1 MTNIGTII
9 LVLVCVALGY
19 VVEPWFFKLRDAD
32 RNKTKVTKVEEKAEP
47 KKEVEKPKP
56 VPTVNIDLSLV
67 KPEDFPEEVSLYD
80 SFEIEQ
86 GGLKLSLEQGTNI
99 IPVRLEG
106 TNLIFKT
113 KGIDLENSIDVDLTN
128 FKELVLPV
136 MNARLEREEEMRRIE
151 AAKPVM
157 LDEAGILACIKASV
171 QGERVS
177 EFTADQVSTWEVVED
192 MEFDGQT
199 YQVGSVTV
207 EEQTILGPQT
217 NKAIALIEDGEVVKW
232 LWAKTKLEVR

>member
-19 VVEPWFFKLRDAD
+19 LVEPWFFKLRDAD
-32 RNKTKVTKVEEKAEP
+32 RNKSTMEKKVEP
-47 KKEVEKPKP
+47 QKEVEKPKPKP

-67 KPEDFPEEVSLYD
+67 KPEDFPQEVSLRD

-86 GGLKLSLEQGTNI
+86 GGLKLSLEEGTNV

-151 AAKPVM
+151 AAKPVI
-157 LDEAGILACIKASV
+157 LDDAGIISCIKASV
-171 QGERVS
+171 QGEGVS
-177 EFTADQVSTWEVVED
+177 EFTPEQVSAWEVAED

-217 NKAIALIEDGEVVKW
+217 NKAIALIENGEVVKW

>member
-1 MTNIGTII
+1 M
-9 LVLVCVALGY
+9 VLVCVALGY
-19 VVEPWFFKLRDAD
+19 LVEPWLFKLRDAD
-32 RNKTKVTKVEEKAEP
+32 RNKTEVTKVEEKVEP

-86 GGLKLSLEQGTNI
+86 GGLKLSLEQGTHV
-99 IPVRLEG
+99 IPVRLDG
-106 TNLIFKT
+106 TNLVFKA
-113 KGIDLENSIDVDLTN
+113 KGIDLENTIDVDLTN

-177 EFTADQVSTWEVVED
+177 EFTADQVSAWEVVED

>member
-1 MTNIGTII
+1 M
-9 LVLVCVALGY
+9 VLVCVALGY

>member
-1 MTNIGTII
+1 M
-9 LVLVCVALGY
+9 VLVCVALGY

-32 RNKTKVTKVEEKAEP
+32 RNKTKVEKKVEP

-56 VPTVNIDLSLV
+56 VPTVDIDLSLV
-67 KPEDFPEEVSLYD
+67 KPEDFPQEVSLYD
-80 SFEIEQ
+80 TYEIEQ

-113 KGIDLENSIDVDLTN
+113 KGIDLENSIDVDLSN

-157 LDEAGILACIKASV
+157 LDEAGIIACIKESV
-171 QGERVS
+171 QGEGVS
-177 EFTADQVSTWEVVED
+177 EFTADQVSAWEVAED